1 MAVARSGGEG
11 VDVVCTESQGDDK
24 QTLEMEGGRQPQN
37 SVSVPDVTELH
48 ARKWLE

>member
-24 QTLEMEGGRQPQN
+24 QTLEMEGGATTAEQR
-37 SVSVPDVTELH
+37 ER
-48 ARKWLE
+48 A